1 MMTLQEAL
9 KYIRESRP
17 ERFPLF
23 DVALLC
29 SFTPLHLKT
38 FLTASLLQRLP
49 ERRVECGI
57 GVYGDLLGA
66 LQTIS
71 DAPKTAAIVI
81 EWADLDPRL
90 GLRRAAGWLATGRD
104 DIVNHAS
111 ARLRALAAAITPLQR
126 RMRVVVVAPTLPL
139 PPFPITAT
147 IQLAPEAMALHSAVA
162 RFVTEIGRDPNV
174 VILDPAAL
182 DRLSPVAERHDP
194 RGEFAA
200 DFPYGKRH
208 AAALAELM
216 ARLLAP
222 QAPLKG
228 IITDLDDTLW
238 RGIVGDV
245 GTDGVSW
252 SLDGHGQGHALYQQ
266 TLASLAE
273 TGALLAIASKNQAEV
288 AQAALK
294 RPDMLIAADRFFPQE
309 ISWGP
314 KSASVKAILDT
325 WNVSADSV
333 VFIDDSAMELAEVAS
348 AIPDLQFERF
358 PTGDDAAIITLIRR
372 LRDLFGKSAVTA
384 EDHLRLDSVRQSA
397 LLRQAATTGLD
408 ALDAFLANAEAT
420 IAISFAKAGFDRR
433 AFDLINKTNQFN
445 LNGVRIEEAE
455 WIKTLAAEDR
465 FLATVS
471 YTDRFGPLG
480 KIGVIAGRM
489 VGDALRV
496 EHWVLSCR
504 AFSRRVEHQ
513 TLRALLRRF
522 PQARAI
528 NLAFHATGRNG
539 PISDFLSMFARLE
552 EGMTVIARER
562 FEVLNLPCY
571 HKVVLDD

>member
-1 MMTLQEAL
+1 MLTLQEAL

-273 TGALLAIASKNQAEV
+273 TGALLAIASKNQPEV

-333 VFIDDSAMELAEVAS
+333 VFI
-348 AIPDLQFERF
+348 
-358 PTGDDAAIITLIRR
+358 
-372 LRDLFGKSAVTA
+372 
-384 EDHLRLDSVRQSA
+384 
-397 LLRQAATTGLD
+397 
-408 ALDAFLANAEAT
+408 
-420 IAISFAKAGFDRR
+420 
-433 AFDLINKTNQFN
+433 
-445 LNGVRIEEAE
+445 
-455 WIKTLAAEDR
+455 
-465 FLATVS
+465 
-471 YTDRFGPLG
+471 
-480 KIGVIAGRM
+480 
-489 VGDALRV
+489 
-496 EHWVLSCR
+496 
-504 AFSRRVEHQ
+504 
-513 TLRALLRRF
+513 
-522 PQARAI
+522 
-528 NLAFHATGRNG
+528 
-539 PISDFLSMFARLE
+539 
-552 EGMTVIARER
+552 
-562 FEVLNLPCY
+562 
-571 HKVVLDD
+571 